1 MGRSK
6 YVVTTAGNGT
16 GSLPVFNKP
25 FGQLDASISYNV
37 TPQFAL
43 ALDGTNLT
51 NTRRATYFGI
61 DSRPRDV
68 VVNDRRISLTARIT
82 Y

>member
-1 MGRSK
+1 MSRQTLAEVIEPFHGRI
-6 YVVTTAGNGT
+6 
-16 GSLPVFNKP
+16 LD
-25 FGQLDASISYNV
+25 GQA
-37 TPQFAL
+37 FAV

>member
-1 MGRSK
+1 M
-6 YVVTTAGNGT
+6 
-16 GSLPVFNKP
+16 FNKP